1 MDAARLNCLK
11 MYMMSPLQQAQAKL
25 GMCLGHL
32 LIVAPIFFAITII
45 CLRHTSPSSTG
56 LRALQIS
63 GLVLLSL
70 MSLGCLFQV
79 ACSLSALYTMRQ
91 LRQAGIDLGGQQ
103 GGSAN
108 PPATQPSAPAVPPT
122 LPISPM

>member
-1 MDAARLNCLK
+1 M
-11 MYMMSPLQQAQAKL
+11 QQARAKL

-45 CLRHTSPSSTG
+45 CLRHTSPSNMG

-70 MSLGCLFQV
+70 MSLGCLMQV
-79 ACSLSALYTMRQ
+79 ACSAIAINTLKNAPPP
-91 LRQAGIDLGGQQ
+91 APAGGQ
-103 GGSAN
+103 GLT
-108 PPATQPSAPAVPPT
+108 PDVPPS
-122 LPISPM
+122 LPAPGM